1 MPAVDSEGLDLNAFI
16 QDIIRH
22 PEKTAKS
29 EHENMRRNGER
40 VWMSWTD
47 KAILSDRG
55 EVTGILSIGQDITER
70 RNAVQDLHRN
80 FEFLQQ
86 IHRHDSKSLLLQRCR
101 GDLSAVQY
109 RLRKVY
115 RFIQSR
121 HFGQNGFRL
130 CAQGAGRHLSQSRYG
145 ADPATRQP
153 NRSNPIESRVRY
165 ADDSLHDVIFYKA
178 SIIDDREKPTG
189 MVGVMLD
196 ITERKRAEADRIHLA
211 TAISQVDEMIIVT
224 DAGGSIQYVNP
235 AFEKHTGYSRREAIG
250 QNPRI
255 LKSGKHEAGF
265 YKSLWETIR
274 SGRVWSG
281 RLSNRKKDGT
291 IYEEEARIS
300 PIRNPSG
307 EIVNFVAVKR
317 DVTKERCL
325 EIQLRQAQRMEAIGT
340 LAGGIAHEINTPIQ
354 YVLYNTRFLQEKF
367 GDLDMLF
374 DKIGQLIQTAES
386 DEARTSLSEE
396 IKEVIERIDLGFIRE
411 EIPPAIEQTLEG
423 AQRVA
428 DIVRAMKEFSHPGS
442 DEKSMVD
449 LNKAI
454 QSTITVARNEWK
466 YVAEM
471 ETDFDADL
479 PLVPCLPGDFN
490 QVILNLIVNAAHA
503 IADVVGDGAEEKG
516 LISIR
521 TCRNDGWVEIR
532 VSDTGTGIV
541 EENRGRIFDPF
552 FTTKEVGRGTGQG
565 LAISHAVIAEKHGG
579 EIRFETEI
587 GKGTTF
593 IIQLPLEEK
602 ST

>member
-86 IHRHDSKSLLLQRCR
+86 ILDTIPNPYYYKNVE
-101 GDLSAVQY
+101 GVY
-109 RLRKVY
+109 RLCNAAFEKFIGVSRADIIGKTVFDFAPKELADIY
-115 RFIQSR
+115 HKADMELISNPAAQSIQS
-121 HFGQNGFRL
+121 
-130 CAQGAGRHLSQSRYG
+130 Y
-145 ADPATRQP
+145 
-153 NRSNPIESRVRY
+153 ESRVRY
-165 ADDSLHDVIFYKA
+165 ADNSLHDVIFYKA